1 MERTECELTSINIK
15 KSDSCIRSRVEKMN
29 KKGIYILSREK
40 VTKYVMWLA
49 DSLDIKK
56 IEWDYRKKKD

>member
-1 MERTECELTSINIK
+1 ML
-15 KSDSCIRSRVEKMN
+15 
-29 KKGIYILSREK
+29 KKGNYILNSEK